1 MNTFC
6 KNNNNTW
13 FTVGVGLGVS
23 LGVAFDHLAE
33 GTALGAAFGVILQGL
48 FRPKA

>member
-1 MNTFC
+1 MRTICRDNR
-6 KNNNNTW
+6 NTW
-13 FTVGVGLGVS
+13 FTVAVGIGVS

-33 GTALGAAFGVILQGL
+33 GTALGAVFGVILQGL